1 MSVFEML
8 CFDLSFSKSGSK
20 ITATARSDC
29 KNIDYF
35 PPPAPENRINQIP
48 TLDFHHVEN
57 MQQCKDQSRA
67 VPPRAAASPRQLQKK
82 NYKAAAAAA
91 SWSCRSWKLL
101 ELSGLQNIWQ
111 IPRLSGCSLVWV
123 QIAAAFH
130 PVQRP
135 RWEALE
141 QILIK
146 QARKLGEAIAI
157 SETITY
163 PQPGVS
169 CRRCYRI

>member
-82 NYKAAAAAA
+82 TIKLQLLLLVQLVQTPGIEWAAKYLTN
-91 SWSCRSWKLL
+91 STSEWLQPCL
-101 ELSGLQNIWQ
+101 EFLIFFLK
-111 IPRLSGCSLVWV
+111 
-123 QIAAAFH
+123 
-130 PVQRP
+130 
-135 RWEALE
+135 
-141 QILIK
+141 ILKI
-146 QARKLGEAIAI
+146 
-157 SETITY
+157 
-163 PQPGVS
+163 
-169 CRRCYRI
+169 